1 MKTLLILCS
10 LFFTTIING
19 QNFKIIK
26 WEDLTVKLDY
36 YDPFKDLTLTQL
48 FNLSQIALIRETEE
62 SQELSKSELARK
74 DSLEQLFKTENIDVD
89 LLLSMRYEVAVSRS
103 KELDTVNISLNNKK
117 IVIGGYLLPLNYIN
131 QKVTEFLIV
140 PWVGACIHTPPPPR
154 NQLIYLKTKEGIE
167 VKSRFQAV
175 KVEGTLTTED
185 RTSSLFLVDGSSD
198 ITSGYSILDG
208 EVINLN

>member
-1 MKTLLILCS
+1 MKTLFLVS
-10 LFFTTIING
+10 GLFFTALLYG
-19 QNFKIIK
+19 QEFKIIK
-26 WEDLTVKLDY
+26 WEDLRVKLDY
-36 YDPFKDLTLTQL
+36 YDPFKELTSSQL
-48 FNLSQIALIRETEE
+48 FNLSQVAIYRVMEETN
-62 SQELSKSELARK
+62 ELSRSERLRK
-74 DSLEQLFKTENIDVD
+74 DSLEQHLKTEKIDID
-89 LLLSMRYEVAVSRS
+89 YLLSMRYEVAVSRN
-103 KELDTVNISLNNKK
+103 KELDTVNSSLNNKK

-175 KVEGTLTTED
+175 KVKGTLTTED
-185 RTSSLFLVDGSSD
+185 RTSSLFLGDGSSD
-198 ITSGYSILDG
+198 ITSGYCILDG

>member
-36 YDPFKDLTLTQL
+36 YDPFKDLTSTQL
-48 FNLSQIALIRETEE
+48 FNLSQIALIREIEE

-103 KELDTVNISLNNKK
+103 KELDTVNSSLNNKK

>member
-10 LFFTTIING
+10 LFFTIIING

-36 YDPFKDLTLTQL
+36 YDPFKDLTLTQM

-103 KELDTVNISLNNKK
+103 KELDTVNISLNNNK
-117 IVIGGYLLPLNYIN
+117 IVIGGYLLPLNYID

>member
-19 QNFKIIK
+19 QDFTIIK

-48 FNLSQIALIRETEE
+48 FNLSEIALIRETEE

-117 IVIGGYLLPLNYIN
+117 IVIGGYLLPLNYID
-131 QKVTEFLIV
+131 QKVTEFLLV

>member
-48 FNLSQIALIRETEE
+48 FNLSEIALIRETEE

-117 IVIGGYLLPLNYIN
+117 IVIGGYLLPLNYID

>member
-19 QNFKIIK
+19 QDFTIIK

-48 FNLSQIALIRETEE
+48 FNLSEIALIRETEE

-117 IVIGGYLLPLNYIN
+117 IVIGGYLLPLNYID
-131 QKVTEFLIV
+131 QKVTEFLLV

-167 VKSRFQAV
+167 V
-175 KVEGTLTTED
+175 
-185 RTSSLFLVDGSSD
+185 
-198 ITSGYSILDG
+198 I
-208 EVINLN
+208 

>member
-19 QNFKIIK
+19 QDFTIIK

-48 FNLSQIALIRETEE
+48 FNLSEIALIRETEE

-117 IVIGGYLLPLNYIN
+117 IVIGGYLLPLNYID

>member
-1 MKTLLILCS
+1 MKTLFLVS
-10 LFFTTIING
+10 GLFFTTLLYG
-19 QNFKIIK
+19 QEFKIIK

-36 YDPFKDLTLTQL
+36 YDPFKELTSSQL
-48 FNLSQIALIRETEE
+48 FNLSEVAIYRVMEETH
-62 SQELSKSELARK
+62 ELSRSERLRK
-74 DSLEQLFKTENIDVD
+74 DSLEQHLKTEKIDID
-89 LLLSMRYEVAVSRS
+89 YLLSMRYKVAESRN
-103 KELDTVNISLNNKK
+103 KELQAVNSSLNNKK
-117 IVIGGYLLPLNYIN
+117 VVIGGYLLPLNYIEE
-131 QKVTEFLIV
+131 KVFEFLLV

-175 KVEGTLTTED
+175 KVKGTLTTED
-185 RTSSLFLVDGSSD
+185 RTSSLFLLDGSSD

>member
-1 MKTLLILCS
+1 MKTLLILCC

-36 YDPFKDLTLTQL
+36 YDPFKDLTSTQL
-48 FNLSQIALIRETEE
+48 FNLSQVALIRDIEE
-62 SQELSKSELARK
+62 SKELSKSELARK
-74 DSLEQLFKTENIDVD
+74 DSLERLLKTENIDVD

-103 KELDTVNISLNNKK
+103 KELDTVNSSLNNKK
-117 IVIGGYLLPLNYIN
+117 IVIGGYLLPLNYID

-175 KVEGTLTTED
+175 KVKGTLTTKD
-185 RTSSLFLVDGSSD
+185 RTSSLFLVDGSRD

-208 EVINLN
+208 EVINSR

>member
-19 QNFKIIK
+19 QNFKVIK

-48 FNLSQIALIRETEE
+48 FNLSQIALIREIEE

-131 QKVTEFLIV
+131 QKVTEFLLV

-175 KVEGTLTTED
+175 KVKGTLTTED

>member
-19 QNFKIIK
+19 QDFTIIK

-48 FNLSQIALIRETEE
+48 FNLSQIALIREIEE

-74 DSLEQLFKTENIDVD
+74 DSFEQLFKTENIDVD

-117 IVIGGYLLPLNYIN
+117 IVIGGYLLPLNYID

-185 RTSSLFLVDGSSD
+185 RTSSLFLLDGSSD

>member
-19 QNFKIIK
+19 QDFTIIK

-48 FNLSQIALIRETEE
+48 FNLSEIALIRETEE

-117 IVIGGYLLPLNYIN
+117 IVIGGYLLPLNYID
-131 QKVTEFLIV
+131 QKVTEFLLV

-185 RTSSLFLVDGSSD
+185 RTSSLFLLDGSSD